1 MLAGRSNVQGSQPLS
16 RAVVPLRDAFA
27 SGDTKNSDTWVRIKS
42 RRSDERAPCAEDI
55 GFHLTGRCPAVERR
69 LVLQARQ
76 SRDLGGSHE
85 GEWPEKEV
93 ARLLQTFRRFWR
105 YREEGLERRA
115 QVRSHRRQVVNPLSH
130 LWTVRP
136 EASYSVSLCSK

>member
-69 LVLQARQ
+69 LVLQA
-76 SRDLGGSHE
+76 SAITGLG
-85 GEWPEKEV
+85 WLP
-93 ARLLQTFRRFWR
+93 
-105 YREEGLERRA
+105 
-115 QVRSHRRQVVNPLSH
+115 
-130 LWTVRP
+130 
-136 EASYSVSLCSK
+136 